1 MKIKFI
7 LFIIVFLA
15 VGLRFYK
22 LGKVPPSINWD
33 EASMGFNAY
42 MILKSGRDEFGEK
55 FPLAFRSYDDF
66 KPPLTVYLCALTFK
80 FLPINEWSLRFP
92 SAFLGSLTVILT
104 FLLTKELFKEKQ
116 RVDYYALL
124 AAFLLAISPW
134 HVYFSR
140 ILFETNIAVFFVV
153 LGIFSFLKFI
163 NDTGENNYTGKSKKQ
178 FIYGFVAALSFSLS
192 LYTYHSARG
201 FTPLLILSL
210 LLVFWK
216 KLKNVKRSL
225 FLFSI
230 LFLLFSLPL
239 LKLTFS
245 SQVQRRIKSVSIF
258 EQERKPF
265 ERSVEFLEIAQK
277 QGVPFW
283 LARVFYNRRI
293 EYAKQLVIGYFSH
306 FTPNFL
312 FLKAGNVAM
321 YRPAPNV
328 GLLYLSEL
336 PFLLL
341 GFYYLFKKKPQGFLL
356 LVFWVLIAP
365 IPASFTTNP
374 PFVIRTMNFLPVLQ
388 ILVAYGLIN
397 FWIDFKKQK
406 TKKFLLVFYCFLFTS
421 NFYYFIHQYFIHFSL
436 ENSKTWQYGY
446 RELVETIGEQKDYN
460 KVILFVRQR
469 ESVRETI
476 LEKAH
481 GFLAFYLLPEPEEY
495 LSQGGT
501 QLCQF
506 GTTGKMHF
514 NNYFFY
520 PLFCFDEKMSD
531 EEVIEL
537 MGEDNLVIFDPLD
550 LRDRVVG
557 KGKHFEGIKTIKFLD
572 DKRALEL
579 IKT

>member
-1 MKIKFI
+1 MKLK
-7 LFIIVFLA
+7 LFTLLIIVFLA

-22 LGKVPPSINWD
+22 LGEVPPGINWD
-33 EASMGFNAY
+33 EASMGFNAH

-55 FPLAFRSYDDF
+55 FPLSIRSYDDF
-66 KPPLTVYLCALTFK
+66 KAPLTVYLGALVFK

-92 SAFLGSLTVILT
+92 SAFLGSLTVLLT

-116 RVDYYALL
+116 RADAYALL

-134 HVYFSR
+134 HLSFSR
-140 ILFETNIAVFFVV
+140 VLFEANIALFFTV
-153 LGIFSFLKFI
+153 LGVFSFLKFV
-163 NDTGENNYTGKSKKQ
+163 NDSEKRKKQ
-178 FIYGFVAALSFSLS
+178 LIYGFIATLSFCLS
-192 LYTYHSARG
+192 LYAYHSARG

-210 LLVFWK
+210 LLIFWK
-216 KLKNVKRSL
+216 KLKYRKKHL
-225 FLFSI
+225 FLFSV
-230 LFLLFSLPL
+230 LFLLFSFPL

-245 SQVQRRIKSVSIF
+245 LQVQRRIKSVNIF

-265 ERSVEFLEIAQK
+265 ERSVQFLEIAQK

-312 FLKAGNVAM
+312 FLKAGNVVM
-321 YRPAPNV
+321 YRPAANV

-341 GFYYLFKKKPQGFLL
+341 SFYYLFKKKPQAFLI
-356 LVFWVLIAP
+356 LISWFLITP

-374 PFVIRTMNFLPVLQ
+374 PFVPRVTSFLPVLQ

-397 FWIDFKKQK
+397 FWADFKKRK
-406 TKKFLLVFYCFLFTS
+406 AKKFLLAFYCFLFAC
-421 NFYYFIHQYFIHFSL
+421 NFFYFIHQYFIHFSL
-436 ENSKTWQYGY
+436 ENSETWQYGY
-446 RELVETIGEQKDYN
+446 RELMRTIEEQKDYK
-460 KVILFVRQR
+460 KVIFFVRQN
-469 ESVRETI
+469 EIGRETI
-476 LEKAH
+476 LEKTH
-481 GFLAFYLLPEPEEY
+481 GFLAFYVLPEPEEY
-495 LSQGGT
+495 LREGGT

-514 NNYFFY
+514 ENYYFY

-531 EEVIEL
+531 KEVIEL
-537 MGEDNLVIFDPLD
+537 MGEGNLVIFDPLD
-550 LRDRVVG
+550 LQERVVG
-557 KGKHFEGIKTIKFLD
+557 RGKNFESIRTIKFLD
-572 DKRALEL
+572 GRRALEL